1 MEDLD
6 DWWLVTGT
14 FGVLPGG
21 VKIVCAVA
29 GKILG
34 DELFASHLRMDGDR
48 GAKTRST
55 VGRTP
60 LRDSSTTVLQ
70 PLLTHVGLSERI
82 CSSSEPAAGLVC
94 KTRPGP
100 TGPRGRPVVADT
112 AWTMW
117 PCDTNKQ
124 LRFVCRARRL
134 GGDVR
139 FGEH

>member
-1 MEDLD
+1 M
-6 DWWLVTGT
+6 
-14 FGVLPGG
+14 
-21 VKIVCAVA
+21 KIVCA

-94 KTRPGP
+94 KRVPVPQAPGAARWWPIPPGP
-100 TGPRGRPVVADT
+100 CGHATPTSSSGSCAAHDASEGTSGSGNTENACMPNIFFYKLD
-112 AWTMW
+112 
-117 PCDTNKQ
+117 
-124 LRFVCRARRL
+124 L
-134 GGDVR
+134 
-139 FGEH
+139 E